1 MAKCNVNTQER
12 FADIQMLRYEL
23 KGFENL
29 SLTQKI
35 YIYCLSKATLL
46 GRDITFD
53 QQGKYNLRIRK
64 TLEAVYRHY
73 EGNRESE
80 DFKAF
85 EVYLKRVWFAS
96 GIHHHYGC
104 EKFVPGFS
112 EESFY
117 EMVEAIADEYLPL
130 SKGQS
135 KEDLLG
141 ILVPV
146 IFNPEVMPKR
156 VNQTDGED
164 LVQTS
169 ACNFYENVSQAEVE
183 RFYARMKED
192 GNEQAPSYGLNSKL
206 TKRNGELVEL
216 KWTEDGL
223 YGAAIKEIVS
233 WLLRAQ
239 KYAENEEQKHLI
251 DLLVKYYRT
260 GDLKDFDRYSIAWV
274 QQHEG
279 MIDFINGF
287 IEVYGDPL
295 GLKGTW
301 EGIVEYKDLEAT
313 KRTQT
318 ISQNAQWF
326 EDHSPVDPRFRKPEV
341 KGVTANVICAAMLGG
356 EEYPASAIGINL
368 PNANWIRQEY
378 GSKSVTIGNLTE
390 AYNKAAQ
397 GNGFRDEF
405 VIDEDTISLMNQ
417 YEDITDDLHTDLHE
431 CLGHGSGQLLPGTDP
446 DALKAYGST
455 IEEARADLFGLYYVA
470 DHKLVEL
477 GLTPNDEAYKA
488 QYYGYLMNGLLTQ
501 TIRIKEGDKIEEAHM
516 RNRALIAWW
525 VMEHAEGAVELV
537 KMDMNYASAEDVL
550 KDSEGNIITTKTY
563 VKINDYAKLRHLFGE
578 LLAEI
583 QRIKSEG
590 DFEAARLL
598 VEKYAVNIDPE
609 LHREILARYKKLNLA
624 PYKGFINPKMTLE
637 MDEEGEITDVVL
649 DYEES
654 YVDQMLRYSDEYGTL

>member
-96 GIHHHYGC
+96 GIYHHYGC

-537 KMDMNYASAEDVL
+537 KMDMNYASAEDAL

>member
-117 EMVEAIADEYLPL
+117 EMVGAVADEYLPL

-192 GNEQAPSYGLNSKL
+192 SNEQAPSYGLNSKL

-417 YEDITDDLHTDLHE
+417 YEDITDNLHTDLHE

-537 KMDMNYASAEDVL
+537 KMDMSYASAEDAL

-609 LHREILARYKKLNLA
+609 LHREVLARYKKLNLA

>member
-12 FADIQMLRYEL
+12 LADIQMLRYEL

-96 GIHHHYGC
+96 GIYHHYGC

-537 KMDMNYASAEDVL
+537 KMDMNYASAEDAL